1 MIEFLVSWAEQLIV
15 ALIIIVVVEMILP
28 SQSSYKNYIKIILG
42 IFILYVVITPLINNK
57 ISSLEFKSVA
67 AENTNNAIQYENTIN
82 YEKQIESAYKIKLK
96 EELNQYLNEKQY
108 ELIKINSELS
118 YKNDNLEIEK
128 IEMQIKRK
136 KQNAEGRISINKIQ
150 INSNEEISQ
159 DEIKKLVE
167 DIEKDYEI
175 EKGKISISESEKS
188 ND

>member
-15 ALIIIVVVEMILP
+15 ALIIIVVVEMVLP
-28 SQSSYKNYIKIILG
+28 NQSSYKKYIKIILG

-57 ISSLEFKSVA
+57 ISNLELKSIAV
-67 AENTNNAIQYENTIN
+67 ENTIN
-82 YEKQIESAYKIKLK
+82 TTQYENVIDYEKQIESTYKIKLK
-96 EELNQYLNEKQY
+96 EEMEQYLNEKQY

-118 YKNDNLEIEK
+118 YKNDNLKIEK

-136 KQNAEGRISINKIQ
+136 KQSAEGRIAINKID
-150 INSNEEISQ
+150 INANEKISQ
-159 DEIKKLVE
+159 DDINKLVE

-175 EKGKISISESEKS
+175 EKDKISISESEKN

>member
-28 SQSSYKNYIKIILG
+28 SQSSYKKYIKIILG

-67 AENTNNAIQYENTIN
+67 AENTNNA
-82 YEKQIESAYKIKLK
+82 
-96 EELNQYLNEKQY
+96 NQYLNEKKY
-108 ELIKINSELS
+108 KIIKKNSELS
-118 YKNDNLEIEK
+118 YKNENLEIEK

>member
-28 SQSSYKNYIKIILG
+28 SQSSYKKYIKIILG

-96 EELNQYLNEKQY
+96 EELNQYLNEKQ
-108 ELIKINSELS
+108 
-118 YKNDNLEIEK
+118 
-128 IEMQIKRK
+128 
-136 KQNAEGRISINKIQ
+136 
-150 INSNEEISQ
+150 
-159 DEIKKLVE
+159 
-167 DIEKDYEI
+167 
-175 EKGKISISESEKS
+175 
-188 ND
+188 